1 MLSEVK
7 SKKLNIKA
15 LRKLSLKIQKQIHLQ
30 MGATGAHSSSELT
43 NHKSL
48 VPTDY
53 ISNLLHP
60 DLIAKI
66 AKDVPIRYLQNF
78 MQVNKYVNEALRDF
92 LPAFIK
98 QHFIPR
104 QVRSRAALEAAKND
118 ALLNPNTLYRISLAD
133 FLAHVRP
140 GLLEWQNL
148 RENYI
153 EKFTQLINETEDN
166 GENQLYNLK
175 RLALIHPEFTEED
188 LDMYTRIQVPS
199 YYGRNIT
206 YPHHIDLAVPELT
219 LQEFLT
225 TLRPFI
231 ATKFNAED
239 KRQLINSLEQVITDK
254 QNNWHNQ
261 PRNQEQW
268 DQYEREMDISTKY
281 DNIILSIRHPEFSE
295 DEIIA
300 HRMVRFQC
308 PHCYPP
314 QLRDY
319 NY

>member
-1 MLSEVK
+1 MQK
-7 SKKLNIKA
+7 TKKLKLPLTKS
-15 LRKLSLKIQKQIHLQ
+15 LRKMKISAGTSQAVTVSQEKP
-30 MGATGAHSSSELT
+30 T
-43 NHKSL
+43 
-48 VPTDY
+48 PTDY

-66 AKDVPIRYLQNF
+66 AKDVPVRYLQNF

-92 LPAFIK
+92 FPAFIK
-98 QHFIPR
+98 QHFIPK

-118 ALLNPNTLYRISLAD
+118 AILNPNTLYRISLAD
-133 FLAHVRP
+133 FLTQVRP

-206 YPHHIDLAVPELT
+206 YPYHIDLAVPELT
-219 LQEFLT
+219 LQNFLT

-239 KRQLINSLEQVITDK
+239 KRQFINSLEQAITNT
-254 QNNWHNQ
+254 QNNWHRQ

-281 DNIILSIRHPEFSE
+281 DNIIISIRHPEFSE

-308 PHCYPP
+308 PQCYPP